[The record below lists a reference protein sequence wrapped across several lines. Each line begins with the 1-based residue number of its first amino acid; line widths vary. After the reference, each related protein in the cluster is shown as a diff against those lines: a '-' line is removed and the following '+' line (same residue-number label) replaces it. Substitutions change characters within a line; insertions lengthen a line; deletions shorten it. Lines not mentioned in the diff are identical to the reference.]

1 MKSDVVKKGPAR
13 IPHRS
18 LLRCLGLDTE
28 DMGKPLIAVVNGFNE
43 VIPGHVHLR
52 ELSQEVKN
60 GIWSAGGVPQEFPMI
75 GVCDGI
81 VMGHGGMRFS
91 LPSREMI
98 ADSIELMTRAHA
110 FDGVVMVTNCD
121 KIDPACLMAAGRLDM
136 PAVIVSGGAMLPGH
150 KKTGESFDLAGAFE
164 AVGKVTSG
172 EMDEMEALQ
181 VEIEACPTAGS
192 CAGLF
197 TANSMNCMIEALGMG
212 LPGNGTIPAPFHQR
226 KAIAKASGRAIV
238 KMVEK
243 GITSRQ
249 IMTRQAFLNAIT
261 VDMAIGGST
270 NTLLHLL
277 AAANSTGVKISLD
290 DFNELGSKVP
300 NLCRISP
307 SGPDKIVDL
316 YYAGGIQGVMRRLAD
331 AGFLDMSCL
340 SVAGGTIDEAVGDAQ
355 VSNNKVI
362 RTIEDPYAAEGGLR
376 ILYGNLAPK
385 GAVIKVAALPVD
397 FPGFKGPAR
406 VFECEEDAAEYVFAG
421 KVKEGD
427 VMVIRNEGPKGGP
440 GMREML
446 ALTSA
451 LAGMGLG
458 EKVLL
463 LTDGRFSGASR
474 GASVGHVAPEAAAG
488 GPIAAVRDGDIIELD
503 LRGRKL
509 SVELDEATIKE
520 RAAAYTVP
528 EKEGLTGY
536 LRRYSRLVGGA
547 DEGAVWED

>member
-1 MKSDVVKKGPAR
+1 MKSDVTKKGPAR

-18 LLRCLGLDTE
+18 LLRCVGLDSE

-43 VIPGHVHLR
+43 IIPGHVHLR
-52 ELSQEVKN
+52 EITQEVKN
-60 GIWSAGGVPQEFPMI
+60 GVWAAGGVPQEFPMI

-81 VMGHGGMRFS
+81 VMGHHGMRHS

-98 ADSIELMTRAHA
+98 ADSIELVTRAHA
-110 FDGVVMVTNCD
+110 FDGLVMVTNCD
-121 KIDPACLMAAGRLDM
+121 KIDPACLMAAGRLDI

-150 KKTGESFDLAGAFE
+150 RKTGESFDLAGAFE

-172 EMDEMEALQ
+172 EMSDEDAMFIEK
-181 VEIEACPTAGS
+181 EACPTAGS

-212 LPGNGTIPAPFHQR
+212 LPYNGTIPAPFQQR
-226 KAIAKASGRAIV
+226 KAIAKASGRAVV

-243 GITSRQ
+243 GITARQ
-249 IMTRQAFLNAIT
+249 IMTRRAFLNAIA

-277 AAANSTGVKISLD
+277 AAAKSTGVELTLD

-316 YYAGGIQGVMRRLAD
+316 HHAGGIPGVMRRLAD
-331 AGFLDMSCL
+331 AGYLDMSCL
-340 SVAGGTIDEAVGDAQ
+340 SVAGGTMDQAVGQ
-355 VSNNKVI
+355 VEVTNNAVI
-362 RTIEDPYAAEGGLR
+362 RTIENAYAAEGGLR

-385 GAVIKVAALPVD
+385 GAVIKVAALPAD
-397 FPGFKGPAR
+397 FSGFKGPAR
-406 VFECEEDAAEYVFAG
+406 VFECEEDAADYVFEG

-488 GPIAAVRDGDIIELD
+488 GPIAAVQDGDVIELD
-503 LRGRKL
+503 LAGRQL
-509 SVELDEATIKE
+509 TVELDEATIAQ
-520 RAAAYTVP
+520 RAAAYKAP

>member
-18 LLRCLGLDTE
+18 LLRCLGLDSE

-43 VIPGHVHLR
+43 VIPGHIHLR
-52 ELSQEVKN
+52 ELCQEVKN
-60 GIWSAGGVPQEFPMI
+60 GIWAAGGVPQEFPMI

-81 VMGHGGMRFS
+81 VMGHGGMRHS

-110 FDGVVMVTNCD
+110 FDGLVMITNCD
-121 KIDPACLMAAGRLDM
+121 KIDPACLIAAGRLDL
-136 PAVIVSGGAMLPGH
+136 PAVIVSGGAMLPGRR
-150 KKTGESFDLAGAFE
+150 KSGESFDLAGAFE

-172 EMDEMEALQ
+172 DMDDDEALF
-181 VEIEACPTAGS
+181 VEKEACPTAGS

-212 LPGNGTIPAPFHQR
+212 LPYNGTIPAPYAQR

-238 KMVEK
+238 KLVEK
-243 GITSRQ
+243 GITARQ

-277 AAANSTGVKISLD
+277 GAANGAGVKLTLD
-290 DFNELGSKVP
+290 DFNELGGKVP

-316 YYAGGIQGVMRRLAD
+316 HQAGGIPAIMRRLSD
-331 AGFLDMSCL
+331 AGFLDMTCL
-340 SVAGGTIDEAVGDAQ
+340 SVAGGSIDEAIGKAEVTD
-355 VSNNKVI
+355 NKVI

-385 GAVIKVAALPVD
+385 GAVIKVAALPAD
-397 FPGFKGPAR
+397 FSGFKGPAR
-406 VFECEEDAAEYVFAG
+406 VFECEEDAADYVFEG
-421 KVKEGD
+421 KVKAGD

-446 ALTSA
+446 SLTSA

-488 GPIAAVRDGDIIELD
+488 GPIAAVQDGDIIELD
-503 LRGRKL
+503 LAGREL
-509 SVELDEATIKE
+509 RVDLDEATISQ
-520 RAAAYTVP
+520 RTAAYQAP

-536 LRRYSRLVGGA
+536 LKRYSRLVGGA
-547 DEGAVWED
+547 DEGAVWDD